1 MSLHLPICTN
11 DEGKSNHLR
20 WLLATATFSAL
31 VHASKGS
38 EVKEQRS
45 DSQIHQLKDG
55 SKILRWEAAGSVCF
69 LISRRSTLG
78 SSILKL

>member
-38 EVKEQRS
+38 EVKEQKS
-45 DSQIHQLKDG
+45 DSQN
-55 SKILRWEAAGSVCF
+55 SPAERWEQNPQVGSCW
-69 LISRRSTLG
+69 ISL
-78 SSILKL
+78 LPDF